1 MLNSANDVGTRNV
14 IRDAI
19 VTAMWGVWLEC
30 QVPFPEEATIK
41 PKFAAGVV
49 VGAITAID

>member
-1 MLNSANDVGTRNV
+1 MLILTNTSPIKP
-14 IRDAI
+14 IRK
-19 VTAMWGVWLEC
+19 LN
-30 QVPFPEEATIK
+30 QVPFPEAANTK